1 MNKIASQYL
10 DKNVALDGPSAAV
23 VKYGIGSCF
32 IAEGI
37 HYWDDNLDSEK
48 MDIICGTYVCETGEF
63 WLQVY
68 QLPYSNLFKGQ
79 AKSRSAQ
86 KQIAYKSWWPTHATW
101 NSASNGHHT
110 GYWSEANEDW
120 FTQRRQSILDG
131 KEQPLSSSKW
141 RDLLKGMKTSRHLK
155 VYTEQASYKFIT
167 DSSRT

>member
-1 MNKIASQYL
+1 MNKIALQYL

-23 VKYGIGSCF
+23 VKYGISSCF
-32 IAEGI
+32 LVEGI
-37 HYWDDNLDSEK
+37 HYWDYNLDSEK

-79 AKSRSAQ
+79 AKSHSAQ

-120 FTQRRQSILDG
+120 FTQWRQSILDG
-131 KEQPLSSSKW
+131 KEQLLSSSKW
-141 RDLLKGMKTSRHLK
+141 RDFLKGMKTSCHLK
-155 VYTEQASYKFIT
+155 VYTKQASYKFIT